1 MVYDK
6 LRKRAQRIATRVVL
20 HSLLP
25 IGLFLALMFLVFL
38 PRLER
43 AAMSS
48 RQGGIRNVVELAMG
62 IIENQ
67 EKEVQAGRRTREYA
81 ELRAKELIATL
92 HFEGQNYLWIQT
104 EGPRILQHPSA
115 DLMGKPTDTL
125 EPRLAKL
132 FRDLDRTAAPAEGGF
147 LSYDWPRPGQEG
159 LLPKVSFVKRFAPW
173 GWVLGA
179 GVYVDDVKAEVRT
192 TFIWMLG
199 VTLVLSLVIFFLSLK
214 FAAQIARPLWHL
226 VKGLRT
232 SDLSRQLPVEAEDE
246 IGEAVQAFN
255 DYNAGLRKIV
265 LEVSELADRVASGST
280 ELTASAEQMVATVE
294 GIAQVGE
301 TLRQSGDQVV
311 QEMKSLSRSLGDVSV
326 QTREVGDRTTEA
338 VTATEQGARSGQSL
352 AQGMDGI
359 QQVTG
364 EIFRAV
370 KVIQDIAT
378 QTNLL
383 SLNAAIEAAKAGAHG
398 RGFSVVAEEVRKL
411 AERSAR
417 AAKDIEQ
424 LIVQAQETVSGGT
437 SRVAETLQNLHS
449 IRTQIAAIALNV
461 EEVDK
466 LDQAEAASSARVEG
480 LMVKTQ
486 DRLAHNAAATNQLAT
501 TVREVT
507 LTSEELSRVAE
518 GLRQVVKGFRL

>member
-1 MVYDK
+1 MFDN
-6 LRKRAQRIATRVVL
+6 LRKRLRRIATRVVL

-25 IGLFLALMFLVFL
+25 IGLFLGLLFVVFL

-43 AAMSS
+43 ATMSS

-62 IIENQ
+62 ILESQ

-81 ELRAKELIATL
+81 ELRAKELIGTL
-92 HFEGQNYLWIQT
+92 HFEGKNYLWIQA
-104 EGPRILQHPSA
+104 EGPRILLHPSA
-115 DLMGKPTDTL
+115 DLVGKPTDTL

-132 FRDLDRTAAPAEGGF
+132 FRDLDQTAAPAEGGF
-147 LSYDWPRPGQEG
+147 LPYDWPKPGQAG

-179 GVYVDDVKAEVRT
+179 GVYVDDVKAEVRS
-192 TFIWMLG
+192 TFFWMLAA
-199 VTLVLSLVIFFLSLK
+199 TLLLSLVIFFLSLR
-214 FAAQIARPLWHL
+214 FAAQIVRPLLRL
-226 VKGLRT
+226 VEGLRT
-232 SDLSRQLPVEAEDE
+232 SDLSRQLPVESEDE

-255 DYNAGLRKIV
+255 DYNAGLQKTV
-265 LEVSELADRVASGST
+265 LEVSQLAERVASGST
-280 ELTASAEQMVATVE
+280 QLAASAEQMVSTVE
-294 GIAQVGE
+294 GIAQVGD

-311 QEMKSLSRSLGDVSV
+311 HEMKSLSRSLGDVSV

-352 AQGMDGI
+352 AEGMDGI

-424 LIVQAQETVSGGT
+424 LIVQAQETVSSGT
-437 SRVAETLQNLHS
+437 SRVAETLQNLQS
-449 IRTQIAAIALNV
+449 IRTQIAAIAQNV
-461 EEVDK
+461 AEVDK

-486 DRLAHNAAATNQLAT
+486 DRLAHNAAATHQLAS

-518 GLRQVVKGFRL
+518 GLRQVVQGFRL